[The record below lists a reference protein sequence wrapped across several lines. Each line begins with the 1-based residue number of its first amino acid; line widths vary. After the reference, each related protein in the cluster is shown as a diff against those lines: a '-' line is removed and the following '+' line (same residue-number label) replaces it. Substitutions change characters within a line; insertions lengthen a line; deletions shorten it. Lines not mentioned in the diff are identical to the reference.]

1 MGELS
6 LKIKAKLGIASALWQ
21 DTTEAMQI
29 LEQLGLA
36 LGLASLAGVN
46 LYLTVLL
53 SGVMVHFNLLHL
65 GDKYADLAA
74 LGHPWVIA
82 VAGALFLVEFFA
94 DKVPWVDSL
103 WDSVHTFIRPVGG
116 TLLALQAVGEMP
128 PHVQVVAG
136 LLAGG
141 AALTTH
147 TAKAGTRLL
156 ANHSPEPVSNV
167 ALSVGEDV
175 AVVGGSLMV
184 MLVPVVAFFFFVIV
198 LTVLWL
204 VLPRLWRTL
213 RGSFSLVRGKWRALI
228 NRPAHS

>member
-1 MGELS
+1 ME
-6 LKIKAKLGIASALWQ
+6 
-21 DTTEAMQI
+21 I

-53 SGVMVHFNLLHL
+53 AGTLVHFNLLHL

-74 LGHPWVIA
+74 LGHPWVIG
-82 VAGALFLVEFFA
+82 VAGALFMVEFFA

-128 PHVQVVAG
+128 PQVQVVAG

-156 ANHSPEPVSNV
+156 VNHSPEPVSNV

-175 AVVGGSLMV
+175 AVVGGSF
-184 MLVPVVAFFFFVIV
+184 LVLLLPVVAFFVTVILLV
-198 LTVLWL
+198 VLWL
-204 VLPRLWRTL
+204 VLPRLWRAL
-213 RGSFSLVRGKWRALI
+213 RRSFSFLKSQWRALVGPQVTPPPL
-228 NRPAHS
+228 R